1 MLILTRKYDERIRIG
16 DGIELVVLSVEG
28 NRVRLGI
35 QAPADV
41 SIARSSGS
49 STLMPVEM
57 AAESHGHDVC
67 PAA

>member
-41 SIARSSGS
+41 SIARTSGS
-49 STLMPVEM
+49 SLMPVEM